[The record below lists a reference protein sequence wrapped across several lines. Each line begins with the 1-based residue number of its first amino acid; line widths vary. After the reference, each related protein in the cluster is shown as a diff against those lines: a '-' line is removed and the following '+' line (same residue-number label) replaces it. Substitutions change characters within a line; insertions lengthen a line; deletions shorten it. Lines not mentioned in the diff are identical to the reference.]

1 MNTDPQILSIFKETN
16 ALLEGHFILSSG
28 RHSRRYFQCA
38 KVLQHPEFLTAFSI
52 MIADEFES
60 SQPDVVISPAIGG
73 VVLGTEVGTQLGVR
87 TIFAER
93 EKGEMVIR
101 RGFEINP
108 GEKVLI
114 VEDVI
119 TTGGS
124 VKEVIELVEQAKG
137 NIIGVGVLVD
147 RSNETAKV
155 HTKQY
160 SIINLNL
167 ESFSEGNVPSDLAK
181 IPIQKPGSK
190 YSK

>member
-101 RGFEINP
+101 RGFEI
-108 GEKVLI
+108 
-114 VEDVI
+114 
-119 TTGGS
+119 T
-124 VKEVIELVEQAKG
+124 
-137 NIIGVGVLVD
+137 
-147 RSNETAKV
+147 
-155 HTKQY
+155 
-160 SIINLNL
+160 
-167 ESFSEGNVPSDLAK
+167 
-181 IPIQKPGSK
+181 
-190 YSK
+190 